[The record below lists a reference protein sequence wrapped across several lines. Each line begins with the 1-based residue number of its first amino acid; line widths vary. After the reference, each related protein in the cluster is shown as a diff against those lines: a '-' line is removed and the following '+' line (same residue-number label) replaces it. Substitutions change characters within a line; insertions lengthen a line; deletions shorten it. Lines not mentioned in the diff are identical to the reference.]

1 MGIFGKLRAI
11 TPEWENILK
20 AEIDLGLLFMVPD
33 TVYKFQM
40 NI

>member
-11 TPEWENILK
+11 TTERENILK

-33 TVYKFQM
+33 IVYKFQM